1 MRKTT
6 VICELLHRLPVA
18 YGGEVEQL
26 RAREVIKLLEKEL
39 DALVEAERKQILQA
53 FEDGRRLGDVC
64 TSEAYYTLKYERR

>member
-26 RAREVIKLLEKEL
+26 RAREVIKLLEREL
-39 DALVEAERKQILQA
+39 DALVEAERLQILQA
-53 FEDGRRLGDVC
+53 YKDGHKHGKFCDPD
-64 TSEAYYTLKYERR
+64 AYYSIKYEAR